1 MRTKDNPSLFR
12 TGKTLSS
19 AVNFPGQ
26 ISPARQRRLRLI
38 VSSCNGRGRKRQR
51 HLPKRTDVSSGVCI
65 FHFTLMRR
73 SRCCGRLEN
82 TFVFFSITVP
92 EQRPQP
98 AVDFRDKIG
107 IFRKKPHR
115 VPPAPRK
122 QAVLRDASDNSGGFL
137 ASELRPLSSPA
148 GGHWGRVSLSLD
160 WCRNFS
166 VTPLNDGIS

>member
-1 MRTKDNPSLFR
+1 MTKKTAAHCFLLQWEMPETTEAAPQKDRCGIRSVYFPFYPDAPFPVLW
-12 TGKTLSS
+12 TAGKY
-19 AVNFPGQ
+19 F
-26 ISPARQRRLRLI
+26 
-38 VSSCNGRGRKRQR
+38 C
-51 HLPKRTDVSSGVCI
+51 
-65 FHFTLMRR
+65 
-73 SRCCGRLEN
+73 
-82 TFVFFSITVP
+82 FFSITVP

-148 GGHWGRVSLSLD
+148 GGHWGRVSLSLE